1 MSDVFWNDLDALLV
15 STFDAQM
22 GASSAYGTM
31 KLATVNS
38 RIFADAHEYSTWTL
52 PALATACY
60 DIGYNATEHTGS
72 TGRLYTRTYRCMA
85 WVVVEGNVNI
95 ATGTDTVTAKVKEL
109 YERAEKALREQ
120 PFSLTSGGARS
131 RRPIIERGVLDIA
144 RFPNDSIDSTRRMGL
159 AVFMFNIEAK
169 V

>member
-15 STFDAQM
+15 STFDTQM
-22 GASSAYGTM
+22 GASSAYSTM

-60 DIGYNATEHTGS
+60 DIGYSATEHMGT

-95 ATGTDTVTAKVKEL
+95 ATGVDTVTAKVKEL
-109 YERAEKALREQ
+109 YERAEKVLREQ
-120 PFSLTSGGARS
+120 PFSLTAAGAKS

-144 RFPNDSIDSTRRMGL
+144 RFPTDSIDSARRMGL